1 MSEGPKMIFNNAG
14 RVQTPISTLIIF
26 IHSLIFSSIFQCS
39 LPWSSALLLY
49 LFTISN
55 PFFSQSV
62 SWPSVCDQAHPGTG
76 VELLMPGEAERWF
89 HCVFSCG
96 DGWLSEAARGVL
108 GRRASVENKYTCLLL
123 MHRATL
129 TAMQIKHSPPP
140 NCLQYYSP
148 IPTWIPTS
156 QTLSHPPPPP
166 DSDEAFLRGVKELSG
181 TDCLPNMVWFPFVD
195 DDMTSIR
202 VLSLHCVSQVTSQ
215 VLLFITHPDC

>member
-1 MSEGPKMIFNNAG
+1 MEGGAFVWVKGETKDDINNAG
-14 RVQTPISTLIIF
+14 KVQTPVSTPIIF
-26 IHSLIFSSIFQCS
+26 IHSLIFFSIFQRS

-62 SWPSVCDQAHPGTG
+62 SWPSVCDRAYPGTG

-123 MHRATL
+123 MHQATL

-156 QTLSHPPPPP
+156 QTLSHPQTQMRLFCVVWT
-166 DSDEAFLRGVKELSG
+166 SSQIQYG
-181 TDCLPNMVWFPFVD
+181 LP
-195 DDMTSIR
+195 
-202 VLSLHCVSQVTSQ
+202 SQHGSVPI
-215 VLLFITHPDC
+215 LLTLVIWQAS